1 MTDVKN
7 RLGFSPLTGEI
18 VVIGVLDCEKN
29 QGVVYFQSPEAKL
42 KETKEDNFTFK
53 PMSEKDMLTAF
64 WDGAKKYQEFISFNG
79 RAFDAPFLMIR
90 SAIYGI
96 RPSVDLV
103 PPRYLYQQKY
113 AKHID
118 LMDQLS
124 FYGALWRKGN
134 LHLWSKAFN
143 IKSPKSDGVSG
154 ADIGR
159 LFKDKKYLDIARYN
173 TGDLLATE
181 ELYDNWQK
189 YLNFQ

>member
-1 MTDVKN
+1 
-7 RLGFSPLTGEI
+7 
-18 VVIGVLDCEKN
+18 
-29 QGVVYFQSPEAKL
+29 
-42 KETKEDNFTFK
+42 
-53 PMSEKDMLTAF
+53 
-64 WDGAKKYQEFISFNG
+64 
-79 RAFDAPFLMIR
+79 
-90 SAIYGI
+90 
-96 RPSVDLV
+96 
-103 PPRYLYQQKY
+103 
-113 AKHID
+113 
-118 LMDQLS
+118 MDQLS